1 MLFVFISSVSLSD
14 SCFLPQPLPFSSLSL
29 PPSLADT
36 VSVSRGVLGLSG
48 WPLFLLHSFIIPRVR
63 PSLIFVQS
71 VAKYLSNT
79 SFVIPVDRRR
89 VADLPKRLLNVM
101 LNAMGVSA
109 IERPSPAVPQRKIE
123 CYIDLLRFTEM
134 FRIHILTYFQGYK

>member
-48 WPLFLLHSFIIPRVR
+48 WPLFLLHSFIISRVR
-63 PSLIFVQS
+63 PSLYLLIFVQS
-71 VAKYLSNT
+71 VAKYFSST

-123 CYIDLLRFTEM
+123 CY
-134 FRIHILTYFQGYK
+134 